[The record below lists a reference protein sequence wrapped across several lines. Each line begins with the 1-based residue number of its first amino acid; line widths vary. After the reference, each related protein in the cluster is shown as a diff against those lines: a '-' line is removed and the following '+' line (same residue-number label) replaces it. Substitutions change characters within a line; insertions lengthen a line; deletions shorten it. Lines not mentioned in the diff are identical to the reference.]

1 MVCLAVCVG
10 QVFMREVARQRLQDL
25 LHQEVLRRIVNL
37 QRRFRA
43 VRERKSFLRMKH
55 ATRLIQVLFTS
66 PRFPQPRRHDLD
78 LFYTLLLYKSYS
90 CVCSGIRSID
100 LSAVRVRV
108 ILKNIF
114 GNAALF
120 SFSVAQFLLIRSF
133 KRTCGAALLDG
144 TKINTFGAAM

>member
-66 PRFPQPRRHDLD
+66 LRFPQPRRH